1 MAVLL
6 GGVGG
11 VGVGAGWLA
20 GVSPP
25 RRSAWRSSS
34 GVSGVSGSG
43 RVGWPGSAPLDVAH
57 GGPPRGCR
65 GGGGRGGLAGRG
77 QPHSTWRMAVH
88 LGGGGGGGGG
98 LGGVGPAG
106 GGAWRGWSGV
116 SGTGGFGW
124 PGSAPLDVA
133 HGGPPRGWGC

>member
-20 GVSPP
+20 GVSPT

-34 GVSGVSGSG
+34 GVAGGSGAG

-57 GGPPRGCR
+57 GGPPRGGR
-65 GGGGRGGLAGRG
+65 GGRGRGWGRVGWPGSALLEVARGGPPGGWGGCRGRGGLAGRG
-77 QPHSTWRMAVH
+77 QPHST
-88 LGGGGGGGGG
+88 
-98 LGGVGPAG
+98 
-106 GGAWRGWSGV
+106 
-116 SGTGGFGW
+116 
-124 PGSAPLDVA
+124 
-133 HGGPPRGWGC
+133 